1 MFRIVAQTVGREA
14 RDRRERR
21 DVNRLGFHLV
31 WPVSLVPS
39 VARTRSF
46 FSILL
51 VLASS
56 WTGLYTCPMLWR
68 VMIVM
73 GCLVLGWPGWSR
85 AVEPVVLDVRTEPTG
100 GVRSTATILFPV
112 EPAIIERLL
121 TDYAHWPELFDVRMR
136 MAEIREQDGKVFTD
150 IRIDHALLPGE
161 RRLLSE
167 TRILPTGELLTE
179 LKGGD
184 FKQYRRFWKLT
195 PVDDGAHTRAEFELV
210 VEVDMMV
217 PDWIVVVAMRR
228 DLESHFRI
236 MREKALAQQESQ
248 SGRSQ

>member
-1 MFRIVAQTVGREA
+1 M
-14 RDRRERR
+14 
-21 DVNRLGFHLV
+21 
-31 WPVSLVPS
+31 
-39 VARTRSF
+39 
-46 FSILL
+46 
-51 VLASS
+51 
-56 WTGLYTCPMLWR
+56 GLYTCGMLWR
-68 VMIVM
+68 VMITVIV
-73 GCLVLGWPGWSR
+73 CLVLSWSGWSR
-85 AVEPVVLDVRTEPTG
+85 AAEPVVLDVRKELNG
-100 GVRSTATILFPV
+100 GVRATATILFPV

-184 FKQYRRFWKLT
+184 FKQYRRFWKLI
-195 PVDDGAHTRAEFELV
+195 PIDGGTHTKAEFELV

-236 MREKALAQQESQ
+236 MREKALAQQGLQ
-248 SGRSQ
+248 SGR